1 MSTHVCVN
9 VKAFVCL
16 NFICLGLVRANG
28 ITTQEKTLSL
38 NLHDIQWP
46 AYFMGHLRNNTF
58 QSKLCATVSG
68 AVTFDLHCHLNVM
81 ACLGQVLS
89 LHKR

>member
-1 MSTHVCVN
+1 
-9 VKAFVCL
+9 
-16 NFICLGLVRANG
+16 
-28 ITTQEKTLSL
+28 
-38 NLHDIQWP
+38 
-46 AYFMGHLRNNTF
+46 MGHLRNNTF
-58 QSKLCATVSG
+58 QSKLCATVSV